1 MKHFLN
7 SFRYAMSGIIFSAK
21 YERNMRIHIVAML
34 YVLFFTRFYDFDR
47 AEIILLILTCII
59 AITMEMI
66 NTSIEVVI
74 DKVSPGYHTLAKI
87 GKDVAAGAVLIA
99 TIGAVVIGIILFWDT
114 SAFFEIWQHF
124 TGSAVNGVLFLG
136 SLMLSFLFIN
146 SGKKRKARIR
156 KKVEEEGN
164 KLHEEE

>member
-1 MKHFLN
+1 
-7 SFRYAMSGIIFSAK
+7 MSGIMFSAK

-34 YVLFFTRFYDFDR
+34 YVLYFTRFYNFTR

-59 AITMEMI
+59 AITMEML

-99 TIGAVVIGIILFWDT
+99 TTGAVVIGVILFWDT
-114 SAFFEIWQHF
+114 GAFFGIWLHF
-124 TGSAVNGVLFLG
+124 TGSAVNSVLFLG
-136 SLMLSFLFIN
+136 SLMLAFLFIN
-146 SGKKRKARIR
+146 SGKKRKAHIR
-156 KKVEEEGN
+156 KKVEEGEI
-164 KLHEEE
+164 EIEQE